1 MEEQED
7 FAELLRETLEG
18 FNIDWD
24 LKTID
29 LIAKGL
35 KSLQSEREQRIHTE
49 QRELQRMFM
58 SATSLI

>member
-7 FAELLRETLEG
+7 YAELLRETLEG

-35 KSLQSEREQRIHTE
+35 QSLQSEREQRIHTE
-49 QRELQRMFM
+49 QRELQSMFM
-58 SATSLI
+58 SAPSLI